1 MTHAQVLNEIVE
13 SLKVE
18 GRFFNESF
26 VAMQYFG
33 YLRCDLD
40 QAGYDGWL
48 EQLNRTGN

>member
-1 MTHAQVLNEIVE
+1 MTRAQVLNEIVE